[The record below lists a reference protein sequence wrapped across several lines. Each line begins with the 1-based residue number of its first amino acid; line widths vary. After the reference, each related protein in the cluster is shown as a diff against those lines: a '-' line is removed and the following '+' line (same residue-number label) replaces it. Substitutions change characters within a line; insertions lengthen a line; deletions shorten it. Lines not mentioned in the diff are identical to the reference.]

1 MKNYTIKNDAC
12 SLSVDTYGAELSSFK
27 VGDKEYIWQRDPEVW
42 PGSAPVLF
50 PIVGMLKGE
59 GETTLIDGKPY
70 HMEIHGFAK
79 DTDFTLENITDDSVT
94 LSIESNEETLKMYP
108 YNFKFSVE
116 YKLEDNAFVQTY
128 IIENRNDCDMPFV
141 AGTHPGF
148 NMPIFEGEFSDH
160 KLVFEKNENAPVYR
174 IDNNGIIDDYNTE
187 TIFDNNNE
195 IALDYSLFD
204 KGALVFEK
212 LNSKWVKLLDK
223 KGRGVRVDFAD
234 FDYFGV
240 WQKPLVKPGYLCL
253 EPWTGMNDV
262 YSGDGIYKNKRGM
275 RFIAPHKKVTLA
287 IKVTAI

>member
-1 MKNYTIKNDAC
+1 MKNYTIKNNTC
-12 SLSVDTYGAELSSFK
+12 SLSVDTFGAELSSFK
-27 VGDKEYIWQRDPEVW
+27 VNGKEYLWQRDPAVW
-42 PGSAPVLF
+42 SNSAPVLF

-79 DTDFTLENITDDSVT
+79 DTDFELQNITDDSIT
-94 LSIESNEETLKMYP
+94 LSIESNNETLKMYP

-116 YKLEDNAFVQTY
+116 YKAIENGFLQTY
-128 IIENRNDCDMPFV
+128 IIENNNDCDMPFV

-148 NMPIFEGEFSDH
+148 NVPIFEGEFSDH
-160 KLVFEKNENAPVYR
+160 KLVFEKNENVSAYR
-174 IDNNGIIDDYNTE
+174 IDVNEIIDDYNTE

-204 KGALVFEK
+204 KGALAFEK

-223 KGRGVRVDFAD
+223 EGRGIKMDFAD

-240 WQKPLVKPGYLCL
+240 WQKPLLKPGYLCL

-275 RFIAPHKKVTLA
+275 RFIAPHEKVTLA
-287 IKVTAI
+287 IKVTVI